1 MKTSIRTFVLAIAF
15 TASFA
20 FSSFAEDKETKKVTG
35 FGTGIFVAK
44 NHKLFVSVDKYN
56 DANAIIL
63 VTDKK
68 GKTIYREQLGKKID
82 KIRKVYDL
90 NDLPAGDYNIEIF
103 SDGEKVT
110 KTISVSEPHIQRSIS
125 LR

>member
-1 MKTSIRTFVLAIAF
+1 MKTTFKTIALVIAF

-20 FSSFAEDKETKKVTG
+20 FNSFADDKESKKVTG

-44 NHKLFVSVDKYN
+44 NQKLFVSVDKYN
-56 DANAIIL
+56 DSNAIIL

-68 GKTIYREQLGKKID
+68 GKTIYREQLNKKLE
-82 KIRKVYDL
+82 KIRKIYDL
-90 NDLPAGDYNIEIF
+90 NELPAGDYNIEIF
-103 SDGEKVT
+103 SNGEKVT
-110 KTISVSEPHIQRSIS
+110 KTISVSEPLTERAIS